1 MKWPAPTTVKE
12 VQQFLGVINYHR
24 AHIKKFSEISRPLFA
39 IIKKD
44 ADFEW
49 ETDQKV
55 AFETLKTAL
64 TSSPVLAFPRINDEP
79 FILDTDASEAAI
91 GAELLQVQ
99 DGEERVIS
107 YGSYALT
114 PSQRNYCVTRKEL
127 LAIVRF
133 TRQFR
138 HYLLGQ
144 RFYVRTDH
152 SSLTWLLSFKNP
164 SGLLARWL
172 EELSQYDMV
181 IQYRK
186 GRTHSNADGQSRI
199 PDTVPFCKFYVSD
212 CKPSELPCGGCHFC
226 LKAHKEWSRFEE
238 DVDDVV
244 PLVVRQISQVGNRAT
259 SVPSSTESVV
269 ESNDIFSDGIPIPF
283 IRQVAVSDEELDGVS
298 MESSY
303 SSQETREM
311 QLGDSDIHD
320 LLVWKEEGVEP
331 TQAMLHLSS
340 PAVRNFWQNKALLEV
355 RDGVLFYRWVEESGE
370 RSLLVVPHQL
380 KQEVM
385 RLSHDLKLSGHPG
398 MQRTLHRLRQRHIW
412 HKMNKDCKLYVLSCK
427 ECNRQKKAS
436 VKPRG
441 ELGMFHAGAPV
452 ERLHID
458 ILGPFPQSVAGNRYI
473 LMLVCQFTKWL
484 EAYPLPEQTAEQTAR
499 VVVDHFIS
507 RFGVPEQI
515 HTDQGRNFT
524 SKLFE
529 GICKLLEIT
538 KTRTTPYRPCS
549 NGQVERYNRTILQ
562 LIRCHLQSSLRW
574 DEDLPLLTSAI
585 RSVPNRQTGFTPNM
599 LMLGR
604 EVRHPADLLFG
615 VETAEVTSMPEF
627 VTKMQE
633 RFRRIHDLVREKL
646 KTSQVR
652 QKKVY
657 DQHLRQATYQV
668 GDVVY
673 RRNDVSKKGQS
684 KKLAAAWKGPFL
696 IQEVL
701 TPVLFRVQ
709 GRKKASVL
717 HHDLLKSCH
726 DREIPVWIKRA
737 RHALEKSS
745 KSAPIKEVKENA
757 LRGLKNLFKEQD
769 SVTPVTEP
777 GDQSDEGFN
786 GNGVIEGSISTP
798 IDIGDDT
805 DPLSFTWV
813 QCENPH
819 CLKWRKI
826 SSSAAHAL
834 TDDPWYCNLNEDLR
848 HNTCGAEE
856 ESSEQWEQDL
866 EDQGLDFTIDHH
878 APSDSVPSAS
888 AVPSLVDTA
897 SFVSDRT
904 RHGRATRRPV
914 RYQD

>member
-1 MKWPAPTTVKE
+1 M
-12 VQQFLGVINYHR
+12 
-24 AHIKKFSEISRPLFA
+24 
-39 IIKKD
+39 
-44 ADFEW
+44 
-49 ETDQKV
+49 
-55 AFETLKTAL
+55 
-64 TSSPVLAFPRINDEP
+64 
-79 FILDTDASEAAI
+79 
-91 GAELLQVQ
+91 
-99 DGEERVIS
+99 
-107 YGSYALT
+107 
-114 PSQRNYCVTRKEL
+114 
-127 LAIVRF
+127 
-133 TRQFR
+133 
-138 HYLLGQ
+138 
-144 RFYVRTDH
+144 
-152 SSLTWLLSFKNP
+152 
-164 SGLLARWL
+164 
-172 EELSQYDMV
+172 
-181 IQYRK
+181 
-186 GRTHSNADGQSRI
+186 
-199 PDTVPFCKFYVSD
+199 
-212 CKPSELPCGGCHFC
+212 PSELPVAERYAVFQSELKGGARDSSSDAESVAPDRPCRDVTEVRVTSGAESRTEADCGTRTPPGHPQ
-226 LKAHKEWSRFEE
+226 ASRKEAVNASLDTTVPVME
-238 DVDDVV
+238 V
-244 PLVVRQISQVGNRAT
+244 PLASSSSGVIDFPRRGIVGAGRTTAPARGIESPREREPIGLEQVIADMAALMGGTLKTIAETQRAMAARGEGT
-259 SVPSSTESVV
+259 GEPHR
-269 ESNDIFSDGIPIPF
+269 PIPF

-355 RDGVLFYRWVEESGE
+355 RHGVLFYRWVEESGE

-458 ILGPFPQSVAGNRYI
+458 ILGPFPQSVTGNRYI

-499 VVVDHFIS
+499 VVVDHFTS

-538 KTRTTPYRPCS
+538 KTRTTPYWPCS

-562 LIRCHLQSSLRW
+562 LIRCHLQGSLRW

-684 KKLAAAWKGPFL
+684 KKLVAAWKGPFL

-726 DREIPVWIKRA
+726 DREIPLWIKRA

-745 KSAPIKEVKENA
+745 KSAPIKEVTENA
-757 LRGLKNLFKEQD
+757 LGGLKNLFKEQN

-888 AVPSLVDTA
+888 AVPSLVDAA